1 MVGTHSQA
9 RDLSRWDTWVTVAE
23 DHDDSAARGKIRAER
38 RIVSGCCILAAQ
50 PFIAMNGGADLLR
63 AFNFFFVYVH
73 FGVRTQFVPVVI
85 EHRPTIQRPGAH
97 NIGSKAASGD
107 S

>member
-38 RIVSGCCILAAQ
+38 RIVSGCCILDATQIIIFIGERIEVLPMAATA
-50 PFIAMNGGADLLR
+50 IA
-63 AFNFFFVYVH
+63 
-73 FGVRTQFVPVVI
+73 
-85 EHRPTIQRPGAH
+85 
-97 NIGSKAASGD
+97 KALPYYYLS
-107 S
+107 SCKSQLIPPP